1 MINENI
7 HNHFSYF
14 IQIFFLHMYILF
26 LKGGVYMYKKEDHE
40 KTTDNYTNKEK
51 PEIPKTSIEPLP
63 ESTRPRQDGP
73 GGN

>member
-1 MINENI
+1 
-7 HNHFSYF
+7 
-14 IQIFFLHMYILF
+14 
-26 LKGGVYMYKKEDHE
+26 MYKKEDHE

-51 PEIPKTSIEPLP
+51 PEIPKTSVEPLP